1 MKKDLKYVF
10 IVGGVMSGVGKGITT
25 ASLANIFKYKGYA
38 VSAMKIDPYIN
49 VDAGTMNPVEHGE
62 VFVTHDG
69 DECDQDMGN
78 YERFLNVNLSRQ
90 NYMTTGRVY
99 QSVIEKER
107 ALKYEGKCVQV
118 VPHIPMEVISRINI
132 AAEKEK
138 AEIMFI
144 EIGGTVGEYEN
155 LLFLE
160 AIKMLK
166 YKNPDNVATVM
177 VSYLPTPFEGGEIKT
192 KPTQHAVRAL
202 NAVGLFPDVIIAR
215 CKNSLDKIRKDK
227 IAMMCSVPSESIISA
242 PDVESIYDIVSNFE
256 KDKVSEIIIKKLLLE
271 NKTNTKEKDGKNI
284 LKNPVIELANKIK
297 KINNIKKEGSV
308 LEKIKVNKSSV
319 IKIGIIG
326 KYFDSGD
333 FVISDSYV
341 SVIEAVKYSAY
352 TQNVKPELTWINA
365 LDFEVANKKELESNL
380 SKLKNYDVIIVPGGF
395 GSRGVEG
402 IINSIEYVRENN
414 IPFLGICY
422 GMQLAV
428 VEYARNIL
436 KLADA
441 NTTEV
446 NKKTT
451 NKIIDIQHSQIEK
464 LKGGDMGNSMRL
476 GDYVCN
482 IKDKINN
489 KETVAHKIFKSKKII
504 ERHRHR
510 YEVNNDYVLAL
521 ERSGMGVSGYS
532 DSGLVEIIEIN
543 KNKYFIG
550 IQSHPEFL
558 ARPGNTHPLF
568 DGLIKAGLTK

>member
-25 ASLANIFKYKGYA
+25 ASLANIFKYKGYN

-78 YERFLNVNLSRQ
+78 YERFLNVNLSRS

-99 QSVIEKER
+99 LDVIKKER
-107 ALKYEGKCVQV
+107 ALKYGGKCVQV
-118 VPHIPMEVISRINI
+118 VPHIPLEVIERVNI

-166 YKNPDNVATVM
+166 YKNPNNVATVM

-202 NAVGLFPDVIIAR
+202 NAVGLFPDIIIAR
-215 CKNSLDKIRKDK
+215 CKNQLDKIRKEK
-227 IAMMCSVPSESIISA
+227 IAVMCSVPAESIISA
-242 PDVESIYDIVSNFE
+242 PDVESIYDIVGNFE
-256 KDKVSEIIIKKLLLE
+256 KDKVSEIIIKKLSLK
-271 NKTNTKEKDGKNI
+271 NKDKVSKE
-284 LKNPVIELANKIK
+284 KNPVIDLSK
-297 KINNIKKEGSV
+297 KISKINSGGKNI
-308 LEKIKVNKSSV
+308 
-319 IKIGIIG
+319 IKIGLVG

-352 TQNVKPELTWINA
+352 GQNVKPELTWINA
-365 LDFEVANKKELESNL
+365 LDFEVVGKNTKKQAEKNL
-380 SKLKNYDVIIVPGGF
+380 NKLKDFDAIIVPGGF
-395 GSRGVEG
+395 GTRGVEG
-402 IINSIEYVRENN
+402 IISSIKYIRENN

-436 KLADA
+436 DLKDT

-446 NKKTT
+446 NPKTK
-451 NKIIDIQHSQIEK
+451 NNIIDIQHSQIDK
-464 LKGGDMGNSMRL
+464 LAGGDMGNSMRL

-482 IKDKINN
+482 IKEKINN
-489 KETVAHKIFKSKKII
+489 IETLAYKVFKNRKII

-510 YEVNNDYVLAL
+510 YEVNNKYIESL
-521 ERSGMGVSGYS
+521 EKLGMSVSGYS
-532 DSGLVEIIEIN
+532 DSGLVEIIEIT

-558 ARPGNTHPLF
+558 VRPGVTHPLF
-568 DGLIKAGLTK
+568 DGLIKAGLSK